1 MQRSFRVSGSAAASL
16 GFAAAA
22 ALLIAALSTG
32 SAQAPGVGGPA
43 GMGGGQRGGP
53 PTPPPTAGARLD
65 IADGSSASYKVT
77 EQFVGIDFPND
88 AIGTSTAVSGS
99 ITIGKDGSISPD
111 SKLTV
116 DLTKLA
122 SDQDMRD
129 NFSKTRTLD
138 VKTYPE
144 AVFVPTKIEGLPAM
158 IPFTGQSGVKLTG
171 NMTVHG
177 VTKEV
182 TFQGY
187 VTFNRDGSVDGRAKT
202 TFPWTTFGLTKPA
215 IARLMS
221 VGDDI
226 ELDIVFK
233 FKRS

>member
-1 MQRSFRVSGSAAASL
+1 MQSRIRVSNSWAASL
-16 GFAAAA
+16 GLAAAA
-22 ALLIAALSTG
+22 ALLIATLSTG
-32 SAQAPGVGGPA
+32 SAQAPG
-43 GMGGGQRGGP
+43 MGGGQRQGP
-53 PTPPPTAGARLD
+53 PPPPPPTAGAHLD
-65 IADGSSASYKVT
+65 IVDGSSASYKVT

-99 ITIGKDGSISPD
+99 ITIAKDGSISPD
-111 SKLTV
+111 SRLTV

-129 NFSKTRTLD
+129 NFSKNRTLD
-138 VKTYPE
+138 VKTYPD
-144 AVFVPTKIEGLPAM
+144 AVFVPTKVEGLPAM
-158 IPFTGQSGVKLTG
+158 IPYTGQSGVKLTG
-171 NMTVHG
+171 DMTIHG
-177 VTKEV
+177 VTKPV

-187 VTFNRDGSVDGRAKT
+187 VTFNRDGSLEGRAKT
-202 TFPWTTFGLTKPA
+202 TFNWTTFGLTKPA